1 MYYVLVPQAVIESRN
16 VFTDYPKLADG
27 RTILP
32 IGDLRFTNFSYG
44 EVELINQ
51 SDLDSLIDSQK
62 SNTKKGGTK

>member
-1 MYYVLVPQAVIESRN
+1 MYYVLVPKTVIESRN
-16 VFTDYPKLADG
+16 VFTDYPKLVDG

-62 SNTKKGGTK
+62 SSTKKGGTK